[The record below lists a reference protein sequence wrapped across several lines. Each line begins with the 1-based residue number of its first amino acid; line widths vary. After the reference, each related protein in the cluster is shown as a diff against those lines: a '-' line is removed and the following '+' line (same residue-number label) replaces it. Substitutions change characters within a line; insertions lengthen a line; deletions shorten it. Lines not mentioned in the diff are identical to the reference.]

1 VYVYRKIK
9 QRRKLV
15 GFVWKFP
22 SLGKHGAG
30 GEKAVRVALKEKLA
44 SASLYKQRWAPRQ
57 DHLEAKLLY
66 IVKVVNS
73 WTPTLEKFGKI
84 TLYSH
89 SLVC

>member
-1 VYVYRKIK
+1 MH
-9 QRRKLV
+9 RRHIV
-15 GFVWKFP
+15 GLVWKFP

-44 SASLYKQRWAPRQ
+44 SASLYKQRGAPRQ

-66 IVKVVNS
+66 TSLIAGHQHWKN
-73 WTPTLEKFGKI
+73 LGRL